1 MTYSGVSVI
10 LHSPAE
16 YRNSPYLRLKG
27 QYVIGMIVFWHRIH
41 VNVQII
47 ILILI
52 ILHSWQQTLP
62 LSGDFGNSTQ
72 EFNCAPVLKS
82 PLYKPSSFKKII
94 IHVVLSYSRNQWYI
108 QKRNNNLPFGN
119 LCWKIMTYSGDFGNS
134 TIARRVPKFPI
145 FTP

>member
-27 QYVIGMIVFWHRIH
+27 QYVIGMIVFWHRIN

-52 ILHSWQQTLP
+52 FKHSRQHTLP
-62 LSGDFGNSTQ
+62 LSGDFGNYTQ
-72 EFNCAPVLKS
+72 EFNCAPVPNS
-82 PLYKPSSFKKII
+82 PLYKPSSVKQN
-94 IHVVLSYSRNQWYI
+94 HYSAF
-108 QKRNNNLPFGN
+108 L
-119 LCWKIMTYSGDFGNS
+119 
-134 TIARRVPKFPI
+134 
-145 FTP
+145 